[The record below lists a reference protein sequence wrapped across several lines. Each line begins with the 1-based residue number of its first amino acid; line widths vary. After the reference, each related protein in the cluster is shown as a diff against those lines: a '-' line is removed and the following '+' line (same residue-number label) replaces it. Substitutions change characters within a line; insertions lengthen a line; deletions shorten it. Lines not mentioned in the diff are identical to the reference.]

1 MPEEFKN
8 VAMNGRFGFEFEKK
22 KLGQGNRTII
32 VRSQFSKSS
41 LFKMFSVQ
49 TKTELRR
56 VHILPI

>member
-8 VAMNGRFGFEFEKK
+8 VAINGRFGFEFEKK
-22 KLGQGNRTII
+22 TWSGKSHDYRKVTVFKKLSFQ
-32 VRSQFSKSS
+32 
-41 LFKMFSVQ
+41 MFSVQ